1 MDQQAGEQRTCE
13 IQGREQSLASPADA
27 NPGEDNDAE
36 RDQDQDHDAGT
47 SVQRQ
52 SPAEGIAV
60 LLGQVLVCLGNST
73 YTDDADALSF
83 SLNHLF
89 HRVDLLYREALPSM
103 GETTAPTITQEQ
115 DLLLQDTLIR
125 RQRTWSQLQAII
137 RTLNRLEP
145 ICHLLS
151 DAIEGILDTLDA
163 TSDVAS
169 LHAGR
174 GSLAEVPA
182 AGFAQDGDRGY
193 RFPISTGPIEDEQWD
208 SAKSAVFQSLKSW
221 QQSYRASTSFTI
233 QFSGLNEATGGLAVP
248 EKDYSQEV
256 PLDRLDAVFATLLEG
271 ACVIF
276 GDILPAFR
284 TIAANDYEGTATLL
298 FDLIQQSDH
307 LLLELDATLEV
318 LNGLIEDFTLG
329 PRPVLSDESIQL
341 T

>member
-1 MDQQAGEQRTCE
+1 MKDQQAGEE
-13 IQGREQSLASPADA
+13 IQVKDQRLVSPADA

-36 RDQDQDHDAGT
+36 RYQDQDHDAGT

-60 LLGQVLVCLGNST
+60 LLGQVLICLGHST
-73 YTDDADALSF
+73 YTDDIDALSF

-89 HRVDLLYREALPSM
+89 HRVDFLYREALP
-103 GETTAPTITQEQ
+103 GIGATTTPTITQDQEQ
-115 DLLLQDTLIR
+115 DPSLQDTLIR
-125 RQRTWSQLQAII
+125 RQRIWSQLQAIM

-163 TSDVAS
+163 TGDVFS
-169 LHAGR
+169 FHVEI
-174 GSLAEVPA
+174 GSLADVPA
-182 AGFAQDGDRGY
+182 AGFAQDKDRGY
-193 RFPISTGPIEDEQWD
+193 RFPIPTGPIEVEQWD
-208 SAKSAVFQSLKSW
+208 SAFSAVLQSLKSW

-233 QFSGLNEATGGLAVP
+233 QFSGLNAATGGLAVP
-248 EKDYSQEV
+248 EKDYSQEI
-256 PLDRLDAVFATLLEG
+256 PLDRLDAVFATLLES

-284 TIAANDYEGTATLL
+284 TIAANDHEGTATLL

-307 LLLELDATLEV
+307 LLLELDATLEF
-318 LNGLIEDFTLG
+318 LSGLIEDFTLG
-329 PRPVLSDESIQL
+329 PRPVSSDESVQL
-341 T
+341 M